1 MSWWC
6 SVVIL
11 TINFA
16 NYINCKQISVNMYDQ
31 LSPISPSG
39 IKRDKMTNK
48 VNNQEHTA
56 NVILNIT
63 Q

>member
-1 MSWWC
+1 
-6 SVVIL
+6 
-11 TINFA
+11 
-16 NYINCKQISVNMYDQ
+16 MYDQ